1 MAIEHHI
8 ESPLA
13 QAVRAAKGQSAF
25 GRIIHRSQ
33 SYVYKLLRDGKPLP
47 AEEALLVEAEDIG
60 ISRQLLRPD
69 LFGAELTTSQNLA
82 PRPANSEPRR

>member
-25 GRIIHRSQ
+25 GRIINRSQ

-47 AEEALLVEAEDIG
+47 AEEAVLVERGRIG
-60 ISRQLLRPD
+60 ISKQLLRPD
-69 LFGAELTTSQNLA
+69 LFGPEPITSPPLVPGA
-82 PRPANSEPRR
+82 ANTEPTQ